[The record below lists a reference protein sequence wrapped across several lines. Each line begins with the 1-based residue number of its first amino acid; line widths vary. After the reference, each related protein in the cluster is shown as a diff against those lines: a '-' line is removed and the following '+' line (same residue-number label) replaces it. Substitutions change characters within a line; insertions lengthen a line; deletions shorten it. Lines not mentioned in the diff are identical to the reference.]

1 MYRKAEMGTQLGVLS
16 RRLFWW
22 KNPPEALADPARFL
36 AQVMTYGTWS
46 DIVEARAHFGEKAF
60 RDALRH
66 APPGIFDERSW
77 HYWHYAL
84 NLLPIPP
91 RPRRD
96 FAADGI

>member
-1 MYRKAEMGTQLGVLS
+1 M
-16 RRLFWW
+16 
-22 KNPPEALADPARFL
+22 
-36 AQVMTYGTWS
+36 
-46 DIVEARAHFGEKAF
+46 EARAHFSEDAF

-84 NLLPIPP
+84 NLLPIPS
-91 RPRRD
+91 RPRRE

>member
-1 MYRKAEMGTQLGVLS
+1 MGTQLAALSPSVLVE
-16 RRLFWW
+16 
-22 KNPPEALADPARFL
+22 KTARNAGRSGPFL

-46 DIVEARAHFGEKAF
+46 DIVEARAHFSEDAF

-91 RPRRD
+91 RPRRE